1 MVINAGKKDVIWNY
15 LGIFISLGS
24 KGRTVY
30 IRYILDSNYCH
41 RETAWPFYKQLVSQ
55 SGINWVNEYGLI
67 VKVVSTLVLAAILLG
82 IVMGISGLCHK
93 NQYSMFLKYCSGNH
107 RSYESVLGLCKM
119 VKTRG

>member
-1 MVINAGKKDVIWNY
+1 MSFGIIWASLYHLAAREGQYTLYIYLIQIIVIEKL
-15 LGIFISLGS
+15 LG
-24 KGRTVY
+24 
-30 IRYILDSNYCH
+30 
-41 RETAWPFYKQLVSQ
+41 PFYKQLVSQ